1 MGRYLEYMYTKF
13 VQYILAKR
21 LTALIGSVNIV
32 P

>member
-13 VQYILAKR
+13 VQYIFAKR
-21 LTALIGSVNIV
+21 LTVLIRSVNIV